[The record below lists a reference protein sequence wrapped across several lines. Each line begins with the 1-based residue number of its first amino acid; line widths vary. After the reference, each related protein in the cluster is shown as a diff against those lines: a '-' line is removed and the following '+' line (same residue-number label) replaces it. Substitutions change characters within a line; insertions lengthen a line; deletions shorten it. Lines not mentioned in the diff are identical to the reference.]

1 MGHKLLKFA
10 DTADDSFYKV
20 LHGFIRFSR
29 LQFKDNNGACENTVV
44 EESIHSMYKF
54 INYNMPKSVH
64 RHSKSRLY

>member
-1 MGHKLLKFA
+1 MGHKLPKFA

-44 EESIHSMYKF
+44 EESIHSMCKF
-54 INYNMPKSVH
+54 VTCLNPHIDSQDGY
-64 RHSKSRLY
+64 